1 MEKCSREKCF
11 GNIKGCCYVLTDT
24 SGQDTC
30 RFYREDLNYEK
41 IMNETREK
49 SELPK
54 SVFFADRRKICRR

>member
-11 GNIKGCCYVLTDT
+11 GNMDGKCYVLSDT
-24 SGQDTC
+24 SGQKTC

-54 SVFFADRRKICRR
+54 SVFFADRRK